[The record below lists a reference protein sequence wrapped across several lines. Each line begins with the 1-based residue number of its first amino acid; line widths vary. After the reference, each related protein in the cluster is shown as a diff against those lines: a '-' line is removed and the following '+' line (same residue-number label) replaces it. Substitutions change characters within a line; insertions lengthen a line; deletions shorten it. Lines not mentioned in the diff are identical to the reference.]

1 MNNMKI
7 KAIAESAMGAAVCAL
22 LMITSLYVPFF
33 SGVAAIISGIPIMCL
48 FYKNNITSGIL
59 AFVCAFLITFILTGN
74 IVSVGVM
81 ALLYV
86 APAVTFGIFN
96 SKGNKFSVSV
106 AAAAVVT
113 LIGVV
118 IEFNMLNGSGTGIR
132 DFVTSYSNNIQ
143 SMLGET
149 MAASGVNMGE
159 DMSGAV
165 TQAINQAI
173 DMIMYYL
180 PTIIICIA
188 VFYAYL
194 VAMVGVF
201 VLKRLRI
208 KEVQYTAFN
217 TLVAPKYV
225 CHITVLLFI
234 LTYIMEDPSVYS
246 AALKNVLLVS
256 EILLGI
262 CGFAFLDLK
271 FSKVLRQWYIRLV
284 IYIGIWFSVFML
296 LPFLAEVL
304 VLVGFLRSLFQN
316 HSHGSSGGEKYG
328 D

>member
-7 KAIAESAMGAAVCAL
+7 KAIAESAMGAAVSAL

-96 SKGNKFSVSV
+96 SKGNKFSASV

-118 IEFNMLNGSGTGIR
+118 IEFNMLNGTGTGIR

-271 FSKVLRQWYIRLV
+271 FSKVLRQWYIRLI

>member
-118 IEFNMLNGSGTGIR
+118 IEFNMLNGTGTGIR

>member
-33 SGVAAIISGIPIMCL
+33 SGIAAIVSGIPIMCL

-59 AFVCAFLITFILTGN
+59 AFVCAFLITFILTGD

-81 ALLYV
+81 AFLYV
-86 APAVTFGIFN
+86 APAVVFGIFN
-96 SKGNKFSVSV
+96 SKGNKFSASV

-143 SMLGET
+143 SMLSET
-149 MAASGVNMGE
+149 MAASGVDMGE

-165 TQAINQAI
+165 TRVINQAI

-194 VAMVGVF
+194 VAMVGAF

-208 KEVQYTAFN
+208 KEVQHAPFN

-225 CHITVLLFI
+225 CHITVILFV
-234 LTYIMEDPSVYS
+234 LTYIIKASGVYS

-256 EILLGI
+256 EIFLGI

-271 FSKVLRQWYIRLV
+271 FSKVLRQWYIRLI

-296 LPFLAEVL
+296 LPFLGEIL
-304 VLVGFLRSLFQN
+304 VLVGFFRSLFQN
-316 HSHGSSGGEKYG
+316 NSHDSFGGEKYG

>member
-7 KAIAESAMGAAVCAL
+7 KAIAESAMGAAVSAL

-96 SKGNKFSVSV
+96 SKGNKFSASV

-118 IEFNMLNGSGTGIR
+118 IEFNMLNGTGTGIR

-271 FSKVLRQWYIRLV
+271 FSKVLRQWYIRLI

-304 VLVGFLRSLFQN
+304 VLVGFFRSLFQN
-316 HSHGSSGGEKYG
+316 HSRGSSGGEKYG

>member
-33 SGVAAIISGIPIMCL
+33 SGIAAIVSGIPIMCL

-59 AFVCAFLITFILTGN
+59 AFVCAFLITFILTGD

-81 ALLYV
+81 AFLYV
-86 APAVTFGIFN
+86 APAVVFGIFN
-96 SKGNKFSVSV
+96 SKGNKFSASV

-118 IEFNMLNGSGTGIR
+118 IEFSMLNGSGTGIR

-143 SMLGET
+143 SMLSET
-149 MAASGVNMGE
+149 MAASGVDMGE

-165 TQAINQAI
+165 TRVINQAI

-194 VAMVGVF
+194 VAMVGAF

-208 KEVQYTAFN
+208 KEVQHTPFN

-225 CHITVLLFI
+225 CHITVILFV
-234 LTYIMEDPSVYS
+234 LTYIIKDSGVYS

-256 EILLGI
+256 EIFLGI

-271 FSKVLRQWYIRLV
+271 FSKVLRQWYIRLI

-296 LPFLAEVL
+296 LPFLGEIL
-304 VLVGFLRSLFQN
+304 VLVGFFRSLFQN
-316 HSHGSSGGEKYG
+316 NSHDSFGGEKYG

>member
-7 KAIAESAMGAAVCAL
+7 KAIAESAMGAAVSAL

-106 AAAAVVT
+106 ASAAVVT

-143 SMLGET
+143 SMLSET
-149 MAASGVNMGE
+149 MSASGVNMGE

-201 VLKRLRI
+201 VLKRLSI
-208 KEVQYTAFN
+208 KEVQYTGFN
-217 TLVAPKYV
+217 TFVAPKYV

-316 HSHGSSGGEKYG
+316 HSRGSSGGEKYG

>member
-1 MNNMKI
+1 MNMNI

-22 LMITSLYVPFF
+22 LMIMSLYVPFI
-33 SGVAAIISGIPIMCL
+33 SGIAAIISGIPIMCL

-86 APAVTFGIFN
+86 APAVAFGIFN

-106 AAAAVVT
+106 AAAAVVA

-118 IEFNMLNGSGTGIR
+118 IEFSMLNGSGTGIR
-132 DFVTSYSNNIQ
+132 DFVTSYSSNMQ
-143 SMLGET
+143 SMLTET
-149 MAASGVNMGE
+149 MTASGVNIGE

-165 TQAINQAI
+165 TQVINQAI

-194 VAMVGVF
+194 VAMVGAF

-208 KEVQYTAFN
+208 KEVQHT
-217 TLVAPKYV
+217 P
-225 CHITVLLFI
+225 
-234 LTYIMEDPSVYS
+234 
-246 AALKNVLLVS
+246 
-256 EILLGI
+256 
-262 CGFAFLDLK
+262 
-271 FSKVLRQWYIRLV
+271 
-284 IYIGIWFSVFML
+284 
-296 LPFLAEVL
+296 
-304 VLVGFLRSLFQN
+304 
-316 HSHGSSGGEKYG
+316 
-328 D
+328 

>member
-7 KAIAESAMGAAVCAL
+7 KAVAESAMGAAVSAL

-96 SKGNKFSVSV
+96 SKGNKFSASV

-118 IEFNMLNGSGTGIR
+118 IEFNMLNGTGTGIR

-143 SMLGET
+143 SMLSET
-149 MAASGVNMGE
+149 MAASGVNMSE

-271 FSKVLRQWYIRLV
+271 FSKVLRQWYIRLI
-284 IYIGIWFSVFML
+284 IYIGIWFSAFML

-316 HSHGSSGGEKYG
+316 HSRGSSGGEKYG

>member
-1 MNNMKI
+1 MNMNI

-22 LMITSLYVPFF
+22 LMIMSLYVPFI
-33 SGVAAIISGIPIMCL
+33 SGIAAIISGIPIMCL

-86 APAVTFGIFN
+86 APAVAFGIFN

-106 AAAAVVT
+106 AAAAVVA
-113 LIGVV
+113 LVGVV
-118 IEFNMLNGSGTGIR
+118 IEFGMLNGSGTGIR
-132 DFVTSYSNNIQ
+132 DFVTSYSGNMQ
-143 SMLGET
+143 SMLTET
-149 MAASGVNMGE
+149 MTASGIDIGE

-165 TQAINQAI
+165 TQEINQAI

-208 KEVQYTAFN
+208 KEVQHTPFN

-225 CHITVLLFI
+225 CHITVILFI
-234 LTYIMEDPSVYS
+234 LTFITKDLNVYF
-246 AALKNVLLVS
+246 AALKNVLVVS
-256 EILLGI
+256 EIFLGI

-271 FSKVLRQWYIRLV
+271 FSNVLRQWYIRLI
-284 IYIGIWFSVFML
+284 IYIGIWFSVFILM
-296 LPFLAEVL
+296 PFLGEIL
-304 VLVGFLRSLFQN
+304 VLIGFFRSLFQN
-316 HSHGSSGGEKYG
+316 NSHDSFGGERYG
-328 D
+328 N